1 MEFEGRREVSTRLEL
16 LLIVIRDELSK
27 GLRSFVEVKKIDP
40 NYYRIILRSP
50 PFSSLY
56 AVIEL
61 KVLQVGEGVKLFG
74 RLSDKLRL
82 SISLNLNTLIKKIT
96 KNSYVLN
103 ESNEVEGAVSYFR
116 PMQEESLRNIL
127 RYRIIAKITGEIQNS
142 SRPLLLDMPEDI
154 VGRIIIFLRPRDVLC
169 YLTASSKLT
178 IRYLNNNEFWYRL
191 YNAQFRRTGFT
202 TEQVIWKEAYF
213 AKRREL
219 KH

>member
-154 VGRIIIFLRPRDVLC
+154 VGRIIIFLRPVS
-169 YLTASSKLT
+169 YTHLTLPT
-178 IRYLNNNEFWYRL
+178 IYS
-191 YNAQFRRTGFT
+191 
-202 TEQVIWKEAYF
+202 V
-213 AKRREL
+213 
-219 KH
+219 